1 MKAGGTS
8 GEIKEAHQDR
18 QRERERERERNG
30 SSLAWFSVGSS
41 SVASTGNSLE
51 RFGLA
56 PSIPPG
62 HRLCAGVEGRRV
74 W

>member
-18 QRERERERERNG
+18 EREREREKRLELG
-30 SSLAWFSVGSS
+30 LVFLGSS

-62 HRLCAGVEGRRV
+62 HRLCAGVEGWRV

>member
-1 MKAGGTS
+1 VARS
-8 GEIKEAHQDR
+8 
-18 QRERERERERNG
+18 QRLTKTERERNG
-30 SSLAWFSVGSS
+30 SSLASFSVGSS

>member
-1 MKAGGTS
+1 
-8 GEIKEAHQDR
+8 
-18 QRERERERERNG
+18 
-30 SSLAWFSVGSS
+30 LASFSVGSS